1 MPDRLE
7 RRGGSAR
14 LDLGN
19 ASSAQTRTDKI
30 DLAQAGSR
38 ARRPKV
44 NAESACDL
52 A

>member
-1 MPDRLE
+1 MPDRRE

-14 LDLGN
+14 FELGN
-19 ASSAQTRTDKI
+19 GSSAQTRSDKI
-30 DLAQAGSR
+30 DLAQPGLR
-38 ARRPKV
+38 AHLPKV

>member
-1 MPDRLE
+1 VPDRLE

-14 LDLGN
+14 FELGN

-30 DLAQAGSR
+30 DLAQAGLR
-38 ARRPKV
+38 AQLPKV